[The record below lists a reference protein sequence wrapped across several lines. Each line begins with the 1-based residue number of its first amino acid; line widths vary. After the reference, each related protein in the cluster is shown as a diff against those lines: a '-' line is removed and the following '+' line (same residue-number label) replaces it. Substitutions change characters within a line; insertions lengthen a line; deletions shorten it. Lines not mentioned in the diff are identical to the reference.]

1 MIEIRAACSEDLPVV
16 RLITQ
21 KAYAVW
27 LPVLGYPP
35 QPMTDDHGPRIERG
49 DVLLAC
55 DGESVLGL
63 IAVERGEDHH
73 LIFSVAVHPDN
84 AGKGIGPRLI
94 AQVEH
99 RARLAGKARITLYTN
114 ALMSRNIA
122 LYQKLGY
129 RETGR
134 RPNTARPGFTIVDM
148 EKALIDPSDL

>member
-1 MIEIRAACSEDLPVV
+1 MIEIREANLEDLPVV
-16 RLITQ
+16 HSITQ

-55 DGESVLGL
+55 EGESVLGL
-63 IAVERGEDHH
+63 VVIERGDDHH

-84 AGKGIGPRLI
+84 AGKGIGPSLI
-94 AQVEH
+94 AEAEH
-99 RARLAGKARITLYTN
+99 RARLAGKALMTLYTN
-114 ALMSRNIA
+114 ALMNRNIA

-129 RETGR
+129 HETGR

-148 EKALIDPSDL
+148 EKALIDSSNR